1 MDFTCTGK
9 HYQNWSIIVETI
21 ITIVDNTYLENTSL
35 LERLIYGKEIINTVV
50 AWQVFAEIFYWD

>member
-21 ITIVDNTYLENTSL
+21 ITIVGNTYLENTSL
-35 LERLIYGKEIINTVV
+35 SKRLIYGKEIINSVV
-50 AWQVFAEIFYWD
+50 VYSSVTGISRDI

>member
-21 ITIVDNTYLENTSL
+21 ITIVGNTYLENTSL
-35 LERLIYGKEIINTVV
+35 SKRLIYGKEIINTVV
-50 AWQVFAEIFYWD
+50 IVA

>member
-21 ITIVDNTYLENTSL
+21 TIVGNTYLKNTSL
-35 LERLIYGKEIINTVV
+35 LERLIYEKEIINTTI
-50 AWQVFAEIFYWD
+50 A